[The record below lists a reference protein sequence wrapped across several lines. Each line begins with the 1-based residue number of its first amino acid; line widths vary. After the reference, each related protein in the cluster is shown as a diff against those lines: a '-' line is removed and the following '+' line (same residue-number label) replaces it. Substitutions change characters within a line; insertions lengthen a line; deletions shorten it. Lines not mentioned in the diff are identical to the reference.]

1 VILVRPVVQLRDRS
15 TKMRIAETTAG
26 TPRWALAMGSLV
38 SVAALTACGSV
49 SSSPSTPAA
58 TSAGNSSAP
67 TSVTA
72 TGPLTSA
79 ELAVKLEVGSRSVSS
94 AHITLSS
101 TVGDQRVLVAHGDE
115 TLAAG
120 KLTAMNLNEQVGA
133 LNMTLLLVDGGV
145 YVKLPSNLNTSGKPW
160 EKATTG
166 SRNPVLRQLASSIAS
181 VEQSASLTQYESLT
195 QAATSLKTIGAEQ
208 VNGTAATHYSLIV
221 DVTKIRGAGVTEAGK
236 AALAQAGITKIPEDL
251 WVDEKGHPVKVWER
265 FTIRGQVVSTVF
277 TISQLNQPVT
287 ISAPPASQVS
297 ISPPASQLL
306 PS

>member
-1 VILVRPVVQLRDRS
+1 VILLRPVVQLRDRS
-15 TKMRIAETTAG
+15 TKMRTAETSAG
-26 TPRWALAMGSLV
+26 TPRWALAMSSLV
-38 SVAALTACGSV
+38 SVAALAACGSV

-58 TSAGNSSAP
+58 TSAANSSAP
-67 TSVTA
+67 ISV

-79 ELAVKLEVGSRSVSS
+79 QLAVKLEVGARSVSS

-120 KLTAMNLNEQVGA
+120 KLTALNLNEQVGA

-145 YVKLPSNLNTSGKPW
+145 YVKLPSNLNTSGRPW
-160 EKATTG
+160 EKATAG

-181 VEQSASLTQYESLT
+181 VEQSASLTQYESLA
-195 QAATSLKTIGAEQ
+195 QAATSLKTIGTEQ

-221 DVTKIRGAGVTEAGK
+221 DVTKIRGAGVTQAGK

-277 TISQLNQPVT
+277 TIGQLNQPVT

>member
-1 VILVRPVVQLRDRS
+1 
-15 TKMRIAETTAG
+15 MRTTQTTAG
-26 TPRWALAMGSLV
+26 MPRWALATGSLV
-38 SVAALTACGSV
+38 IVAALAACGSF
-49 SSSPSTPAA
+49 SSNPSMPAA
-58 TSAGNSSAP
+58 TSLGDSSAP
-67 TSVTA
+67 TSA

-79 ELAVKLEVGSRSVSS
+79 ELAVKLEAGSRNVTS

-101 TVGDQRVLVAHGDE
+101 TVGSARVLVAQGDE

-120 KLTAMNLNEQVGA
+120 KLTAMNLNEQVGP
-133 LNMTLLLVDGGV
+133 LNMTILLVDRGL

-160 EKATTG
+160 EKATAG
-166 SRNPVLRQLASSIAS
+166 SRNPVLSQLASSIAS
-181 VEQSASLTQYESLT
+181 VEQSASLTQYGSLA

-208 VNGTAATHYSLIV
+208 VNGAAATHYSLIV
-221 DVTKIRGAGVTEAGK
+221 DVTKVHGAAVTEATK

-251 WVDEKGHPVKVWER
+251 WVDAQGHPVKVSQR

-297 ISPPASQLL
+297 ISPPAGRTL